1 MNPSSLLL
9 KRLYLLLHFSWLLL
23 LYNLSTSG
31 KSVCMVLLA
40 ALYSNMPSNGQ
51 TLGYNEFYQVSALQ
65 HISGALRV
73 RRSSLFIWH
82 SPVLTCPLSP
92 ILFSIVFP
100 RTPVL
105 HPPVLHSPVLHSPS
119 PALPSPARLRL
130 QATYYQWRYSGLIT
144 LCDC

>member
-23 LYNLSTSG
+23 LYNLCTSG
-31 KSVCMVLLA
+31 KSVWMVLLA

-92 ILFSIVFP
+92 ILPHLSCAQFFPSHALATPGLTYKLPTTDGDIVSIAELFVEF
-100 RTPVL
+100 
-105 HPPVLHSPVLHSPS
+105 
-119 PALPSPARLRL
+119 
-130 QATYYQWRYSGLIT
+130 
-144 LCDC
+144 